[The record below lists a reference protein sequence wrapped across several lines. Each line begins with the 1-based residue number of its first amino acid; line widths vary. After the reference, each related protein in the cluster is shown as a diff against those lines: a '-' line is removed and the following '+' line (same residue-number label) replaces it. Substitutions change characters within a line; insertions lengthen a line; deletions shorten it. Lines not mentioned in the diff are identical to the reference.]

1 MLDRVTDFPAV
12 QAQPGGS
19 PPTQCDGFTLIELV
33 VVIVLIAILA
43 FVVVPR
49 FNHVSTF
56 SCRGF
61 ADQAKA
67 AVEYARKAAV
77 AQRRNVCMTFGP
89 GVTLTRAG
97 QAGASAVCDGPLIDP
112 ATGSAF
118 TISPPSGVILTS
130 TASSLG
136 FNGLGSIATSGNV
149 TVTASCGGDTYSF
162 AVERETGYVH

>member
-1 MLDRVTDFPAV
+1 MDCLADSPRSSAH
-12 QAQPGGS
+12 PGECS
-19 PPTQCDGFTLIELV
+19 RTECDGFTLIELV
-33 VVIVLIAILA
+33 IVIVLIAILA

-49 FNHVSTF
+49 FNHISTF

-61 ADQAKA
+61 ADQTKA

-77 AQRRNVCMTFGP
+77 AQRRNVCVTFGP
-89 GVTLTRAG
+89 GVTITRAG

-118 TISPPSGVILTS
+118 TISPPSGAILTS
-130 TASSLG
+130 TASSHS

-149 TVTASCGGDTYSF
+149 TITASCDSDTYSF
-162 AVERETGYVH
+162 TVERETGYVH